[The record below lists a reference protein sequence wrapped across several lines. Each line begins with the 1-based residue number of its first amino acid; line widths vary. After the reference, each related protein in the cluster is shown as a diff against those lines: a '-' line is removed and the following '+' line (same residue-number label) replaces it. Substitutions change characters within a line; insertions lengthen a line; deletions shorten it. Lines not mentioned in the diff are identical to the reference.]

1 MIQAFINYAKAFIG
15 KPYVWAGDGSGKK
28 GGFDCS
34 GLVLECLY
42 AFGLYTGSD
51 ITADGIRKMAL
62 KKSWKEVKTAEE
74 GSLLFFGTE
83 KKIIHVAI
91 CIGNN
96 LMIEAGGGGRSSTSI
111 ATSTGM
117 VRIRPISFR
126 KDLISIVNPIFE
138 K

>member
-1 MIQAFINYAKAFIG
+1 M
-15 KPYVWAGDGSGKK
+15 D
-28 GGFDCS
+28 
-34 GLVLECLY
+34 LERKVDLIALGWCLNVCMLLAY
-42 AFGLYTGSD
+42 ILTGSD

-83 KKIIHVAI
+83 NKIIHVAI